1 MPSAAERLISRFE
14 SRDATVAVIGLG
26 YVGLPTARAFH
37 DAGFRV
43 VGFDIDENKVESLR
57 RAEPYIHHLGQAMH
71 EELAASERF
80 APTSDLARL
89 TAADAIV
96 ICVPTPLDAER
107 KPDLSYLL
115 RSTEIAAKHVEGPCV
130 LVSQSTS
137 YPGTLRDAI
146 RPVFERF
153 AGERG
158 AETLLAYSPE
168 REDPGRQSHSTRTI
182 PRLVGGIDAESTRVA
197 AALYRQAVDTVVE
210 VESAEVAEAA
220 KLLENTYRAVNIALV
235 NETKVILDAMGI
247 DVWRVIDAA
256 ATKPFGFQRFEPG
269 PGFGGHCIP
278 VDPFYLAH
286 RASELGVAADFI
298 ALAGE
303 VNVRMPKFV
312 IEKLETAL
320 ADRGTRLEDASV
332 LLVGLAYKPNID
344 DDRES
349 PAAELLA
356 LLSARGVHVAYHD
369 PHIPRFAPMR
379 KHRFELESTP
389 LTKAALAEF
398 DAAVIVT
405 RHDAVDYS
413 ELGKR
418 IPLIIDTRNAMAA
431 IPECSATVVR
441 A

>member
-1 MPSAAERLISRFE
+1 
-14 SRDATVAVIGLG
+14 
-26 YVGLPTARAFH
+26 
-37 DAGFRV
+37 
-43 VGFDIDENKVESLR
+43 
-57 RAEPYIHHLGQAMH
+57 
-71 EELAASERF
+71 
-80 APTSDLARL
+80 
-89 TAADAIV
+89 
-96 ICVPTPLDAER
+96 
-107 KPDLSYLL
+107 
-115 RSTEIAAKHVEGPCV
+115 
-130 LVSQSTS
+130 
-137 YPGTLRDAI
+137 
-146 RPVFERF
+146 
-153 AGERG
+153 
-158 AETLLAYSPE
+158 
-168 REDPGRQSHSTRTI
+168 
-182 PRLVGGIDAESTRVA
+182 
-197 AALYRQAVDTVVE
+197 
-210 VESAEVAEAA
+210 EVAEAA

-369 PHIPRFAPMR
+369 PHIPLFAPMR

>member
-1 MPSAAERLISRFE
+1 MPTAAERLVSRFE

-26 YVGLPTARAFH
+26 YVGLPTVRAFH

-43 VGFDIDENKVESLR
+43 VGFDVDQAKIEALH
-57 RAEPYIHHLGQAMH
+57 RAQPYIHHLGQAMH
-71 EELAASERF
+71 DQLAASERF
-80 APTSDLARL
+80 TPTADPAELAP
-89 TAADAIV
+89 ADAII

-115 RSTEIAAKHVEGPCV
+115 RSAEIAARNATGVCL

-137 YPGTLRDAI
+137 YPGTLRDSI
-146 RPVFERF
+146 LPVVERCNI
-153 AGERG
+153 GR
-158 AETLLAYSPE
+158 AEFLLAYSPE
-168 REDPGRQSHSTRTI
+168 REDPGRRSHTTRTI
-182 PRLVGGIDAESTRVA
+182 PRLVGGIDAPSTRA
-197 AALYRQAVDTVVE
+197 AASLYRQAVDTVVE
-210 VESAEVAEAA
+210 VDSAEIAEAA

-247 DVWRVIDAA
+247 DVWKVIDAA

-286 RASELGVAADFI
+286 RAGELGVAADFI

-303 VNVRMPKFV
+303 VNVRMPLFV
-312 IEKLETAL
+312 IEKLEGAL
-320 ADRGTRLEDASV
+320 AARGTRLDDASV

-349 PAAELLA
+349 PAAELLS
-356 LLSARGVHVAYHD
+356 LLSARGTRVAYHD
-369 PHIPRFAPMR
+369 PHIPKFAPMR

-389 LTKAALAEF
+389 ITEGTLAGF

-405 RHDAVDYS
+405 RHDGVDYS

-431 IPECSATVVR
+431 IPDCPATVVR

>member
-1 MPSAAERLISRFE
+1 MPSDVESLRARFE

-43 VGFDIDENKVESLR
+43 VGFDIDQVKVEALR
-57 RAEPYIHHLGQAMH
+57 RAQPYIHHLGQAMH
-71 EELAASERF
+71 DELAASGRF
-80 APTSDLARL
+80 TPTADPAELAP
-89 TAADAIV
+89 ADAII
-96 ICVPTPLDAER
+96 ICVPTPLDTER

-115 RSTEIAAKHVEGPCV
+115 RSTEIAAQHATGTCL

-146 RPVFERF
+146 LPVVQRCTER
-153 AGERG
+153 R
-158 AETLLAYSPE
+158 AEFLLAYSPE
-168 REDPGRQSHSTRTI
+168 REDPGRRSHTTRTI
-182 PRLVGGIDAESTRVA
+182 PRLVGGIDAPSTQAA
-197 AALYRQAVDTVVE
+197 AALYRQAVETVVE
-210 VESAEVAEAA
+210 VDSAEIAEAA

-235 NETKVILDAMGI
+235 NETKVILDAMDI
-247 DVWRVIDAA
+247 DIWKVVDAA

-303 VNVRMPKFV
+303 VNVRMPKYV
-312 IEKLETAL
+312 IGKLEAAL
-320 ADRGTRLEDASV
+320 ADRGTRLDNASV

-349 PAAELLA
+349 PAAELLS
-356 LLSARGVHVAYHD
+356 LLSARGTRVAYHD
-369 PHIPRFAPMR
+369 PHIPKFAPMR

-389 LTKAALAEF
+389 ITEAALAGF
-398 DAAVIVT
+398 DAAIIVT

-431 IPECSATVVR
+431 IPDCPATIVR